1 MSRRPMRTPDVIGDR
16 LRTGQTKPEE
26 LPTRQI
32 PARLM
37 AARMLE
43 ELRNQRY
50 GKRAPFRIHDD
61 LLARL
66 RARAQQED
74 VPLVGLAQWALRY
87 GLDALDSGRAVLP
100 KIPRGYRV
108 QEPEKPQ
115 GSPPSSNP

>member
-1 MSRRPMRTPDVIGDR
+1 MSRRSMRTPDVIGDR
-16 LRTGQTKPEE
+16 LRIGQTKEE
-26 LPTRQI
+26 DLPTRQVPSRI
-32 PARLM
+32 L

-87 GLDALDSGRAVLP
+87 GLDALDSGQAVLP

-108 QEPEKPQ
+108 REPEKQEPR
-115 GSPPSSNP
+115 PSSNHG